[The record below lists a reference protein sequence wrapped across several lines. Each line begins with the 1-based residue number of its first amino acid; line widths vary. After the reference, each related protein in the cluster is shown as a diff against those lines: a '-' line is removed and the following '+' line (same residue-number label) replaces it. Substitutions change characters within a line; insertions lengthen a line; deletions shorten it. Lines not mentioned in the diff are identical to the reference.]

1 MELTGVEEEEDE
13 EEPKTLPWPLNFPEE
28 EEEVTFFMN
37 PLTLSFTSSIFVY
50 DLKNSKFDGEEK
62 KRSEMNLGLWLRLG
76 RLN

>member
-13 EEPKTLPWPLNFPEE
+13 EEPKTLPWPLNLPEEE

-62 KRSEMNLGLWLRLG
+62 KKI
-76 RLN
+76 